1 MTAQA
6 GRTMNILHCFDGG
19 EGANAELSI
28 RERISALGWEA
39 RHRFADATG
48 GSAEFPLFS
57 GTPGPGKLIKLARA
71 MAQYDLVLTYGWGAT
86 NVAMA
91 HSVFGQNLGLP
102 PLVHHEAGLGCDPEQ
117 ELGLKR
123 SAFRRIALRSASSV
137 IVDTQALGEAAA
149 RNWHIARQRIQIIPP
164 GFDMA
169 DFSRKARADQIP
181 GLVKREGE
189 MWLGARGADALA
201 NTWSAI
207 VEAFALM
214 PQEWHLV
221 IVGEFAARDAVRG
234 EADRLGISHRVHLP
248 GAVADTP
255 EGFALFDM
263 YVAAP
268 CGLAFPQGT
277 AKAMAAGLAV
287 CAVQGDESANMPPA
301 ENARFLA
308 RSNDSDPLADALVA
322 QADDA
327 LGRSQAGRANRIK
340 AQTQYD
346 TAHCLTAYRKAY
358 SAALGQEI

>member
-1 MTAQA
+1 
-6 GRTMNILHCFDGG
+6 MNILHCFDSSEGG
-19 EGANAELSI
+19 ISAGQL
-28 RERISALGWEA
+28 RERIAALGWEA

-48 GSAEFPLFS
+48 GGAEFPLFS

-71 MAQYDLVLTYGWGAT
+71 MARYDLVLTYGWGAT

-91 HSVFGQNLGLP
+91 HSVFGQSLGLQ

-149 RNWHIARQRIQIIPP
+149 RNWHIARQKIDVIAP
-164 GFDMA
+164 GVDTA
-169 DFSRKARADQIP
+169 DFARKARADQIP

-201 NTWSAI
+201 NTWPAM
-207 VEAFALM
+207 VEAFGLM

-221 IVGEFAARDAVRG
+221 FVGEFAARDTVRG
-234 EADRLGISHRVHLP
+234 EADRLGVSHRVHLP

-287 CAVQGDESANMPPA
+287 CAVQGDESASMLAA
-301 ENARFLA
+301 ENARFMA
-308 RSNDSDPLADALVA
+308 RSNDSEPLADALVA

-327 LGRSQAGRANRIK
+327 LGRSQAGKANRIK
-340 AQTQYD
+340 AQAQYD